1 MIEKGNA
8 WNIFVVK
15 YVVLKG
21 KLQRKKVNIDVGNNS
36 RKVIGL

>member
-1 MIEKGNA
+1 MIEKENA

-21 KLQRKKVNIDVGNNS
+21 KLQRKNDVGNNS
-36 RKVIGL
+36 KKVISL

>member
-15 YVVLKG
+15 YVILKG
-21 KLQRKKVNIDVGNNS
+21 KLQRRKVNIDVGNNS